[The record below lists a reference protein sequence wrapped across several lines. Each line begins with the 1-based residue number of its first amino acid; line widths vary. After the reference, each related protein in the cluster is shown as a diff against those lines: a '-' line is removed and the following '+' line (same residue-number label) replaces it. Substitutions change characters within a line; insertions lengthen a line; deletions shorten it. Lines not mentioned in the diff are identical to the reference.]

1 MFFIYFIAICLFAT
15 IIIPAIT
22 CKVRIN
28 THEQKMKN
36 YKDII
41 NKNLELEE
49 LKDFFIVLCDRNF
62 DYIRVFF
69 IFQGVAKSV
78 NGLSLLFTVS
88 GLVLSLYD
96 FANEMT
102 IMIKKCG
109 ILFSII
115 SIIFVCIIIYINP
128 TKRAGQYLQCWRN
141 TDKNIVKLIASL
153 QSRSVEEINSG
164 LYYQKLYEF
173 ASKCADDLSNGEF
186 KITSDEE

>member
-15 IIIPAIT
+15 IIIAAIT
-22 CKVRIN
+22 CKVMRN
-28 THEQKMKN
+28 THEHKMKN

-102 IMIKKCG
+102 IMIK
-109 ILFSII
+109 II
-115 SIIFVCIIIYINP
+115 
-128 TKRAGQYLQCWRN
+128 
-141 TDKNIVKLIASL
+141 
-153 QSRSVEEINSG
+153 
-164 LYYQKLYEF
+164 
-173 ASKCADDLSNGEF
+173 
-186 KITSDEE
+186 

>member
-1 MFFIYFIAICLFAT
+1 MFFIYFIAICLIAT
-15 IIIPAIT
+15 IIIAAIT

-102 IMIKKCG
+102 IMIKKMWN
-109 ILFSII
+109 
-115 SIIFVCIIIYINP
+115 IIFNNINYFCMYY
-128 TKRAGQYLQCWRN
+128 YLYKSNQ
-141 TDKNIVKLIASL
+141 K
-153 QSRSVEEINSG
+153 SRSIFTMLEK
-164 LYYQKLYEF
+164 Y
-173 ASKCADDLSNGEF
+173 
-186 KITSDEE
+186 